1 VDDAAAMPRTG
12 RAPPSPAASGEGLE
26 ASPSKGPER
35 IRRDPDHPRPSD
47 PPTAEALGFAPV
59 VGSNLRRLRTKRGLS
74 LERLSRASG
83 VSRAMLGQVE
93 LGRSAPTINLLWKIA
108 HALGISFSA
117 LITDPS
123 AGSPTVLRAAKAKV
137 LTSRDG
143 SFVSRALFPFDAPR
157 SVEFYELRLAPASVE
172 RADAHPPGTKENLV
186 VAEGELT
193 MVVGGTHHRLTAGD
207 AILFDADVPH
217 EYRNEA
223 SKALH
228 MYLVMTY
235 REDRV

>member
-1 VDDAAAMPRTG
+1 MPRTG
-12 RAPPSPAASGEGLE
+12 RAPPSPTACDEDPQASTSE
-26 ASPSKGPER
+26 GPER
-35 IRRDPDHPRPSD
+35 VRRDPDNPRTGHVPN
-47 PPTAEALGFAPV
+47 PEALGFAPV
-59 VGSNLRRLRTKRGLS
+59 VGANLRRLRTKRGLS

-108 HALGISFSA
+108 RALGISFSA
-117 LITDPS
+117 LITDPT

-137 LTSRDG
+137 LTSHDG

-193 MVVGGTHHRLTAGD
+193 MVVGATRHRLSAGD
-207 AILFDADVPH
+207 AILFDADVAH
-217 EYRNEA
+217 EYVNEA
-223 SKALH
+223 NEALH

-235 REDRV
+235 RDDRV